1 MTTVQ
6 YPPPGR
12 RPQVTPYITERR
24 IVGTPAE
31 VASTVDRVRRSGRLV
46 AMTYPRPM
54 AEGDGRVFVTVRYLA
69 TPVRSTR
76 QVTAD
81 RRRAVLR
88 AAGRAAAVVVPVA
101 GLAVAMVYAV
111 LRLVAA
117 LPHLTPV
124 LGVALVVTVIA
135 WALLGRAGVCPG
147 LHCPGCSHGG
157 PR

>member
-1 MTTVQ
+1 MTAVQ
-6 YPPPGR
+6 YRPSGR
-12 RPQVTPYITERR
+12 RPQVTPYTTERR

-54 AEGDGRVFVTVRYLA
+54 AEGDGRVFVKVRFLA

-76 QVTAD
+76 QVTTD

-88 AAGRAAAVVVPVA
+88 AAGRAAAVVVPA
-101 GLAVAMVYAV
+101 TGLAVAVVYAV
-111 LRLVAA
+111 SRLVAA
-117 LPHLTPV
+117 LLHLLPL

-135 WALLGRAGVCPG
+135 WSLLGRAGVCPG

-157 PR
+157 HR